1 MTPTT
6 TTTTVTAAATASVMS
21 ADEALALADPFTP
34 FGFAPDRYAE
44 ICFYR
49 CRDCGAR
56 GPVGRALLDKEF
68 SDLPQAE
75 QDAHTWPT
83 DHFDTAGHE
92 YSDRITLS
100 RAPARTTTIR
110 RISKTPRSA
119 ARP

>member
-6 TTTTVTAAATASVMS
+6 AKAATAAASVMS

-56 GPVGRALLDKEF
+56 GPVGRALLGGDF
-68 SDLPQAE
+68 NDLPPAE
-75 QDAHTWPT
+75 QAAHTWPT
-83 DHFDTAGHE
+83 DHFDTAEHE

-100 RAPARTTTIR
+100 RAPARDTTIR

-119 ARP
+119 ARA

>member
-6 TTTTVTAAATASVMS
+6 TTTAAPAAAESVMS

-56 GPVGRALLDKEF
+56 GPVGRALFGGDF
-68 SDLPQAE
+68 NDLPATEQA
-75 QDAHTWPT
+75 AHTWPT
-83 DHFDTAGHE
+83 DHFDTVGHE

-100 RAPARTTTIR
+100 RAPARTTTIGR
-110 RISKTPRSA
+110 LRKTSRSA
-119 ARP
+119 ARA